1 MKKTISLTVALVVTT
16 LLAWGQEF
24 VEDVQITTDS
34 ATFSL
39 ADTPIEYRKSE
50 YLYFV
55 LKHLDE
61 IVHVRIVPRNRQQ
74 KAPIA
79 IVPTANIM
87 VVDSLIRVDDG
98 SYQGT
103 IRFLDILSNPY
114 SRMVLSTVIN
124 NQTVNKSIM
133 LYPFIFPTLPAI
145 EPSVEV
151 YSGQEVR
158 YPIPI
163 ANPYLIKPSDGWQK
177 QGIVEY
183 KVVIEESGPELILQV
198 KRTGTLLLHVMI
210 ESYKPFLDREGLLSY
225 QVLDFHVNIRA
236 VFSKVNYLN
245 FDKPSYYFEPQGT
258 ELISVQF
265 DNNRNIK
272 LNRTY
277 RIEDQDKPGGRLIG
291 ELFTRAII
299 ENQNKVVGSLRT
311 YGLHRVEEGYLYMK
325 LGDETMFFTN
335 FNILKK
341 PEITKLLIL
350 RKARDWNA
358 SPVVFPGETIDMK
371 FEGVGLES
379 STIKFSDGKYKAI
392 VDTSRTSDKVLY
404 CSLTI
409 PVDVK
414 ERTIPVTLNGHNTS
428 FELLVE
434 EHERPRPLDF
444 VTINY
449 GDGRKVVNSDFFIK
463 PALYDNEIGDLSI
476 YFNEEAIDE
485 ADKFYGIQYL
495 EVEIRY
501 WDKNKK
507 LIESRTVEDIKIV
520 PGESSIRHEGYSKA
534 NASNPMIR
542 LNDIMV
548 NKTHELRP
556 WSRIEL
562 TIKHD
567 KAKYGGEGY
576 SEHIQVY
583 RSAKFTVAI
592 EVSFPTGLL
601 AKRLDEPG
609 IGSLTGLSVAS
620 MAQFSFY
627 KKNEINKLNPLS
639 VGLGFIFL
647 NAFSSLT
654 SGGEDQSDIGMVS
667 LIRFQPLHA
676 DSKINFPLYA
686 GLGYLFKN
694 DSVFLL
700 IGPGIQFN
708 F

>member
-1 MKKTISLTVALVVTT
+1 MKKTIFLALVVAATSFP
-16 LLAWGQEF
+16 ASAQEF
-24 VEDVQITTDS
+24 IKDVQITTDS

-39 ADTPIEYRKSE
+39 KETPIEYRKSA

-55 LKHLDE
+55 LKNLAEVVAVKIIPQDPQHQMS
-61 IVHVRIVPRNRQQ
+61 IRIL
-74 KAPIA
+74 
-79 IVPTANIM
+79 PTPNIE

-98 SYQGT
+98 SYVGT
-103 IRFLDILSNPY
+103 IRFNDILSNPY
-114 SRMVLSTVIN
+114 SRMVLSTIIN
-124 NQTVNKSIM
+124 HKTVNKAIR
-133 LYPFIFPTLPAI
+133 LYPFIFPSLPDI

-151 YSGQEVR
+151 YSGQEVK
-158 YPIPI
+158 YAIPM
-163 ANPYLIKPSDGWQK
+163 ANPYLIKPSNGWQK

-183 KVVIEESGPELILQV
+183 RVVVEETGPELILHV
-198 KRTGTLLLHVMI
+198 KRTGTVLLHVQI
-210 ESYKPFLDREGLLSY
+210 ESYKPFLDKEGLLSY
-225 QVLDFHVNIRA
+225 DVLDFHLNIRA

-245 FDKPSYYFEPQGT
+245 FDKQSYYFEPQGAK
-258 ELISVQF
+258 LISVKF
-265 DNNRNIK
+265 DNNHNIR

-277 RIEDQDKPGGRLIG
+277 RIEDQEKPGGRLIG

-311 YGLHRVEEGYLYMK
+311 YALHRVEEGYLYMK

-341 PEITKLLIL
+341 PEITRLMLL
-350 RKARDWNA
+350 RKAQDWNA
-358 SPVVFPGETIDMK
+358 SHIVYPGETLDLK

-379 STIKFSDGKYKAI
+379 STLKFSDGKYPAI
-392 VDTSRTSDKVLY
+392 VDTSRTSENVLY
-404 CSLTI
+404 CSITI

-414 ERTIPVTLNGHNTS
+414 ERTIPITLNGHNTA
-428 FELLVE
+428 FELLVKE
-434 EHERPRPLDF
+434 YERPRPLDF
-444 VTINY
+444 VTLNY
-449 GDGRKVVNSDFFIK
+449 GGGNKVVNSEFFIK
-463 PALYDNEIGDLSI
+463 PALYDGEIGDLI
-476 YFNEEAIDE
+476 IHFNEEAIDE
-485 ADKFYGIQYL
+485 GNKFYGIQYL
-495 EVEIRY
+495 EVEVRY

-520 PGESSIRHEGYSKA
+520 PGESSVRHEGYSKA
-534 NASNPMIR
+534 NAANPMIR

-562 TIKHD
+562 TIRHD
-567 KAKYGGEGY
+567 KANYGGEGY
-576 SEHIQVY
+576 SEHVQIY
-583 RSAKFTVAI
+583 RSAKFTVAV
-592 EVSFPTGLL
+592 EVSFPAGLL

-620 MAQFSFY
+620 MAQVSFY

-654 SGGEDQSDIGMVS
+654 RGGEDQGDIGMVS

-676 DSKINFPLYA
+676 DSKVNFPLYA
-686 GLGYLFKN
+686 GLGYLFKS
-694 DSVFLL
+694 DSMFLL